1 MRPAVL
7 PKSENKSHTNSATPE
22 HDSRAMDIMQCSV
35 LTVGPDDSVYKAIGI
50 LAEEHVSGL
59 PVVDNARLVGII
71 SEKDVLGLMY
81 KTKFLPGAVKDYMS
95 EPVKSFDIQAS
106 VAEIGA
112 CLLKNSFRRVTI
124 LRDDVLAGVI
134 SRSDLIR
141 YGAPRLAPPTE
152 AERCASEQEIPL
164 AQDVMQCGLLTVRKQ
179 TPLHEAANILATRH
193 ITGLPVVDEALQLL
207 GIITEK
213 DVLRAIF
220 ASENKGQTVAELMTE
235 NVTSFSQTDSM
246 FDVCDCLINNDFRRV
261 PILDQGRL
269 VGLISR
275 ADIILYI
282 LKNKS
287 TVFKTAP

>member
-1 MRPAVL
+1 MKPVVLPTSEGEKHANGAVL
-7 PKSENKSHTNSATPE
+7 ECGPM
-22 HDSRAMDIMQCSV
+22 AMDIMQCSV

-50 LAEEHVSGL
+50 FAEKHVSGL
-59 PVVDNARLVGII
+59 PVVDNTRLVGII
-71 SEKDVLGLMY
+71 SEKDVLRLMY
-81 KTKFLPGAVKDYMS
+81 ETKFLPGAVKDYMTKT
-95 EPVKSFDIQAS
+95 VQSFDIQAS
-106 VAEIGA
+106 VAEIGE
-112 CLLKNSFRRVTI
+112 CLIKNAFRRVAI
-124 LRDDVLAGVI
+124 IRDNALTGIV

-141 YGAPRLAPPTE
+141 YGTRQLLPPTDDE
-152 AERCASEQEIPL
+152 QCAAQQKIPV
-164 AQDVMQCGLLTVRKQ
+164 ARDVMQCGLLTVRKQ
-179 TPLHEAANILATRH
+179 TPLHEAADMLATRH

-220 ASENKGQTVAELMTE
+220 ASENTGQTVANLMTE
-235 NVTSFSQTDSM
+235 NVTWFSQTDSM
-246 FDVCDCLINNDFRRV
+246 CDVCDCLINNDFRRV

-287 TVFKTAP
+287 TVFKAAH

>member
-7 PKSENKSHTNSATPE
+7 PKSESESHTNSATPE
-22 HDSRAMDIMQCSV
+22 HNSMAMDIMQCSV

-50 LAEEHVSGL
+50 FAENQVSGL

-71 SEKDVLGLMY
+71 SEKDVLRLMY
-81 KTKFLPGAVKDYMS
+81 ETKCLPGAVKDYMS
-95 EPVKSFDIQAS
+95 VPVKSFDIQTN
-106 VAEIGA
+106 VTEIGD
-112 CLLKNSFRRVTI
+112 CLLNNSFRRVTI

-141 YGAPRLAPPTE
+141 YGTKRLTPHTE
-152 AERCASEQEIPL
+152 SEQDAAQQKMPL
-164 AQDVMQCGLLTVRKQ
+164 ARDIMKCGLLTVRKQ
-179 TPLHEAANILATRH
+179 TPLHEAANMLATRH

-220 ASENKGQTVAELMTE
+220 ASENKEQTVADLMTE

-287 TVFKTAP
+287 TVFKATQ